1 MAGYFQGNVY
11 KIPQCEYCSLSV
23 LFFQVKEEASLM
35 AQQVKNHLQCRRH
48 RRWGFDPWVWKI
60 PWRRKWQSTPVFL
73 PGKSRGQRSL
83 VGYSPRGRKGA
94 DTTEHTNTWEKS
106 CLIHNSDSCKVLWL
120 EIVIMLWCVAAVYFP
135 HRVFQKHT
143 LKDPDVVIFTIS
155 SRAFWSRTG
164 GLFVIFLFMVMKN
177 IMTTNLVR
185 CHGLYWCWYIK
196 FHRHCSCTIGANVN
210 IV

>member
-11 KIPQCEYCSLSV
+11 KIPQCEYYSLSV

-106 CLIHNSDSCKVLWL
+106 CLIHNSRQLQSALAWDSHYALMCSSSVLPTQS
-120 EIVIMLWCVAAVYFP
+120 ISKAYFEG
-135 HRVFQKHT
+135 
-143 LKDPDVVIFTIS
+143 
-155 SRAFWSRTG
+155 SR
-164 GLFVIFLFMVMKN
+164 
-177 IMTTNLVR
+177 
-185 CHGLYWCWYIK
+185 C
-196 FHRHCSCTIGANVN
+196 RHIYCFFKGILG
-210 IV
+210 